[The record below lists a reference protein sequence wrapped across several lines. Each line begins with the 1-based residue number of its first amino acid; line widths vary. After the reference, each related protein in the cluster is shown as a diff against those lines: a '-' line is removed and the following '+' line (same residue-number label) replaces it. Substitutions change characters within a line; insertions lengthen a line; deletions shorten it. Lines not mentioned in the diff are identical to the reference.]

1 MSGPAK
7 AGHPV
12 TTERRFVVT
21 GSSAGACHRAA
32 LRADPVADDDGGA
45 DEARQFL
52 MRAGVAIFAAHHMII
67 IM

>member
-1 MSGPAK
+1 MMT
-7 AGHPV
+7 PV
-12 TTERRFVVT
+12 
-21 GSSAGACHRAA
+21 G
-32 LRADPVADDDGGA
+32 